1 MRFHFIAPTTRTVNW
16 VIRKRY
22 RLDGSLDVS
31 CIVGIE
37 GTVGVKEMW
46 VFEMERNTATHAV
59 VSEMLESRLE
69 SRLCSR
75 A

>member
-1 MRFHFIAPTTRTVNW
+1 M
-16 VIRKRY
+16 
-22 RLDGSLDVS
+22 S